1 MGRKRSNH
9 SGVPD
14 ATPIALNLAPMV
26 DVTMCLLV
34 FFILATRLV
43 ERETSA
49 KIDLPVAR
57 SALEVD
63 KQDLGSRFVINIQD
77 GEMSGVDGPVYIV
90 DEKQLSLDEVMARLA
105 KQKSLIPDINCVIRG
120 DKHLPYKYVQKVMAN
135 CAGLGVT
142 KVTFSAIP
150 RSQGGPG

>member
-1 MGRKRSNH
+1 MGRRRRKH
-9 SGVPD
+9 AGIPEK
-14 ATPIALNLAPMV
+14 TPIALNLAPMV
-26 DVTMCLLV
+26 DVTMCLLI

-63 KQDLGSRFVINIQD
+63 KQDLGNRFVINIQD
-77 GEMSGVDGPVYIV
+77 GRDMGIEGPVFIV
-90 DEKQLSLDEVMARLA
+90 DEKQLALEAVLA
-105 KQKSLIPDINCVIRG
+105 KLGNEKTLGADVNCVIRG
-120 DKHLPYKYVQKVMAN
+120 DKHLPYKYVQDVMAG
-135 CAGLGVT
+135 CARLGVT